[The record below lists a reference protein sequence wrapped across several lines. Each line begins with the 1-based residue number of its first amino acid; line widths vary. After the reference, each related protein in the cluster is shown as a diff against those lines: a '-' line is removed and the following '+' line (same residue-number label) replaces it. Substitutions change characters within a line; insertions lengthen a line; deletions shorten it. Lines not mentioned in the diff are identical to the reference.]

1 MNRKADIRNADKKA
15 DMSTD
20 LQKVR
25 NAGRPMRMK
34 DETESQKEGQTAK
47 KQKKLTG
54 GKNENH
60 LLIHE
65 RKKWICTQ
73 LDIQTDRQNKNE

>member
-34 DETESQKEGQTAK
+34 DETESEKEGQTAK
-47 KQKKLTG
+47 K
-54 GKNENH
+54 
-60 LLIHE
+60 
-65 RKKWICTQ
+65 
-73 LDIQTDRQNKNE
+73 